1 MSGIDFC
8 FDFWGLLGIYDFLK
22 ISFFEGGLD
31 LETSIGLAFTRPFM
45 PDLTAFI
52 FRASL

>member
-1 MSGIDFC
+1 MSLNIVVFIVALIMSEIDFC

-31 LETSIGLAFTRPFM
+31 L
-45 PDLTAFI
+45 
-52 FRASL
+52 